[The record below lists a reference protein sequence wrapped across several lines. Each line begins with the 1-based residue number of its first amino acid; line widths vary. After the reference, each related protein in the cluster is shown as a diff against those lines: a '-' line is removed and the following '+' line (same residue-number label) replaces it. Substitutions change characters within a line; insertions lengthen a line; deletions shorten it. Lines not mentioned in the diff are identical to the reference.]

1 VFDAVR
7 NGAGRGV
14 GPGAGRRA
22 AVGVALATFAFLAV
36 PPAPARAQDAPGPR
50 AITLDEALEMA
61 RRNAPAAIQA
71 EGRLRTGRA
80 RVRSSYAA
88 FLPSLNLSAGS
99 TRQFDRGGG
108 TRIENGTVV
117 TLPSTPWSYSA
128 GMSAGLTLF
137 QGGGR
142 FFDLRQAKADLT
154 AAEASGIAQRYL
166 VDLEVKRQYYNVLAA
181 RETEIAAHAQLEQAE
196 QQLRAAVLRL
206 RAARATKS
214 DSLRSDIQL
223 RNAQLALGQAQ
234 VDLETANAALTRAV
248 GVNDPV
254 TAAPA
259 GDSDEAP
266 APDMDALEAGLEDTP
281 SVREARAQLTAARA
295 ARATAWTDYLPSV
308 SASYNRGGSGSG
320 SDVLFGA
327 DDLTY
332 NGTFRLSLSMP
343 IFDRLG
349 REEAVVQRGVAADN
363 AAAALRDARLAA
375 REDLT
380 RYAGALRTATDRVQ
394 ANAVS
399 VTAAEEDLRVQQQ
412 RYALG
417 ESTLLDVLTS
427 QTQLNDAR
435 AALIRARYDQRIA
448 RAQLEAL
455 IGSDL

>member
-1 VFDAVR
+1 MVDA
-7 NGAGRGV
+7 GV
-14 GPGAGRRA
+14 NARIAARARA
-22 AVGVALATFAFLAV
+22 AVVCATVALVCAAPRSGRAQT
-36 PPAPARAQDAPGPR
+36 PPAPRTV
-50 AITLDEALEMA
+50 TLDEALEMA

-117 TLPSTPWSYSA
+117 TLPNTPWSYSA

-154 AAEASGIAQRYL
+154 AAQASGIAQRYL

-181 RETEIAAHAQLEQAE
+181 RETEVAARAQVEQAE

-223 RNAQLALGQAQ
+223 RNAQLALAQAET
-234 VDLETANAALTRAV
+234 DLETADAALTRAV
-248 GVNDPV
+248 GANEPV
-254 TAAPA
+254 TAAPVDG
-259 GDSDEAP
+259 GDAPPVPDAAALFAAIDE
-266 APDMDALEAGLEDTP
+266 TP
-281 SVREARAQLTAARA
+281 GVREASAQLTAARA
-295 ARATAWTDYLPSV
+295 ARATAWTDYLPSLT
-308 SASYNRGGSGSG
+308 ASYNRGGSGSG

-332 NGTFRLSLSMP
+332 NGTLRLSLSMP

-349 REEAVVQRGVAADN
+349 REEAVVQRDVAADN

-380 RYAGALRTATDRVQ
+380 RYSGALRTSTDRVL

-455 IGSDL
+455 IGRDL